1 MSSVNTNVGALVAQK
16 NMAENSRSLDQAMN
30 RLSSGKRI
38 NSAADDAAGSAIAS
52 KMEAQVRG
60 IGVAIRN
67 ANDAISL
74 TQTAEGAL
82 GEVENML
89 QRIRELAVQAGNA
102 TLSASDRSQI
112 QAEVDQL
119 SAEIDSISAKT
130 HFNGNNLL
138 DGANKSLTFQIGPN
152 ASDSLDVA
160 LQSASVSALG
170 IGSSV
175 SSASIT
181 SRRVEA
187 IAGDIAAADIKINGK
202 DFSLNALD
210 VDSTSFNNGDGRVD
224 ATGFGDADDSANG
237 GKVAGTIAAAINSNS
252 HNHGAEASAFN
263 KVESNGAFALTG
275 TIVVNDV
282 TLATTT
288 NTTRQEFVDL
298 VNANVAGLT
307 ASLDGDR
314 IIFENTDGDE
324 IKFAAGTGSG
334 GTEIGVTNA
343 TYGGYVTIKNIDGSD
358 VKIEAGSVENGYGS
372 SAAGEQTDLG
382 LIGFNEVDGTTLRSV
397 MVTSD
402 ALAATDNVT
411 INGVAIG
418 DSANSSAASK
428 ALAINNAN
436 AGVTATAK
444 TVVRVGVDLVT
455 PSDGTDMSTHADAKI
470 NGITVNLQTA
480 TDIDLVVSTIN
491 TAMSGNN
498 DVVAT
503 TDKDG
508 FLVLTSASGLTID
521 VEGGTGT
528 SIFDQAQTEDGQT
541 VTVSSSDFTAYGV
554 LTLASD
560 DGSVIVIEDGETSTH
575 AGTDKLGLMTQSE
588 DASTTVSGLAVGTV
602 LQANSALGSL
612 DSAIDKVSSFR
623 ASFGAYENRLD
634 ATINNLTTL
643 QVNTDASRSRIE
655 DADFAQET
663 TNLTKAQIL
672 SQAATSMLA
681 QANASKQNL
690 LALLQG

>member
-1 MSSVNTNVGALVAQK
+1 MSTVNTNVGALVAQK

-52 KMEAQVRG
+52 KMEAQVRS

-82 GEVENML
+82 SEVENML

-130 HFNGNNLL
+130 HFNGNKLL
-138 DGANKSLTFQIGPN
+138 DGVNESLTFQIGPN

-181 SRRVEA
+181 SRRLEA
-187 IAGDIAAADIKINGK
+187 IAANILAADIKINGK
-202 DFSLNALD
+202 DFSLNELD
-210 VDSTSFNNGDGRVD
+210 VDSTSFNNADGRVD
-224 ATGFGDADDSANG
+224 GTGFGDADNSANG
-237 GKVAGTIAAAINSNS
+237 GKVANTIAAAINSNS
-252 HNHGAEASAFN
+252 HNHGAVATAFN
-263 KVESNGAFALTG
+263 RVESNGTFALTG
-275 TIVVNDV
+275 TIDVNDV
-282 TLATTT
+282 TLAVDSS
-288 NTTRQEFVDL
+288 TTRVEFVNA
-298 VNANVAGLT
+298 VNANVAGVT
-307 ASLDGDR
+307 ASLVGDR
-314 IIFENTDGDE
+314 FVFENTDGDE
-324 IKFAAGTGSG
+324 IVFANG
-334 GTEIGVTNA
+334 GAEIGVTDDI
-343 TYGGYVTIKNIDGSD
+343 YGGFVTIKNIDGSD

-397 MVTSD
+397 IVTSD
-402 ALAATDNVT
+402 SLAASDNVT

-455 PSDGTDMSTHADAKI
+455 PSDGTDMSDASDATI
-470 NGITVNLQTA
+470 NGVTVNLQTA

-491 TAMSGNN
+491 SAMSGNN
-498 DVVAT
+498 DIVAT
-503 TDKDG
+503 ADKDG
-508 FLVLTSASGLTID
+508 FLVLTSASGLNID
-521 VEGGTGT
+521 VKGG
-528 SIFDQAQTEDGQT
+528 SENDIFDQAQSEDGQAFS
-541 VTVSSSDFTAYGV
+541 VTNSDFTAYGV
-554 LTLASD
+554 LTLTSD
-560 DGSVIVIEDGETSTH
+560 DGSVIVIEDGETDTH
-575 AGTDKLGLMTQSE
+575 TGTDKLGLMTQSE
-588 DASTTVSGLAVGTV
+588 DASTTVTGLAVGTV
-602 LQANSALGSL
+602 LQANAALDSL

-634 ATINNLTTL
+634 ASINNLTTL
-643 QVNTDASRSRIE
+643 QVNTDAARSRIE